1 MVWSALDYGRL
12 LFYRKVMKELFTI
25 PLLVLCITMAANG
38 QTIVAEDAIRER
50 IVSVSA
56 NISSVEC
63 DFVQTRQSSLLADA
77 AVSKGH
83 MEYRKPGFLRWEY
96 LSPINMEFCVNG
108 QNVALKIDGSPKP
121 IGNQSRS
128 IKEMSKIIIA
138 NIEGNSLLNDSMFKN
153 KVRQENG
160 DIVVVLYPQNSR
172 LKKMWA
178 ELVLTYNPKDFTV
191 RSFIMKEMSG
201 DITTIIF
208 SGARYEFSE

>member
-1 MVWSALDYGRL
+1 
-12 LFYRKVMKELFTI
+12 MKELFTI
-25 PLLVLCITMAANG
+25 PLLMLCITMVANG
-38 QTIVAEDAIRER
+38 QTIVDEAAIRER

-56 NISSVEC
+56 KISSVEG

-83 MEYRKPGFLRWEY
+83 MEYRKPSFLRWVY
-96 LSPINMEFCVNG
+96 LSPINMEFSMDG
-108 QNVALKIDGSPKP
+108 PDVALKIDGNPKP
-121 IGNQSRS
+121 IGNQNRS
-128 IKEMSKIIIA
+128 IKEMTKMIIA
-138 NIEGNSLLNDSMFKN
+138 NIEGNSLVNDNLFKN

-160 DIVVVLYPQNSR
+160 DIVVVLYPQNSS
-172 LKKMWA
+172 LKKIWA

-191 RSFIMKEMSG
+191 RSFVMKEISG